1 MMEWISQ
8 MFVVVMGAV
17 VLLALG
23 PVSSRL
29 WKGRRRVRAQ
39 EKAEAL
45 FAKDLGRIRADETL
59 SDLEKSAYIT
69 AFERSGFQSPR
80 YQHIIQKEASSEL
93 GLFISFLA
101 LVYIGLVSGQ
111 FNQDLGISYSAL
123 FIRGVV
129 SVVVMLQVLHAVE
142 WCMHRYVKKEEE
154 EREHRL
160 EHISTVDFRYLFSE
174 NEWEWAVRFAKRRGI
189 ASFEEERQSL
199 VAPTFTKTGADL
211 LHWVQIKEKWEAFV
225 SERQPTAEWF
235 DKDLTIPTP
244 LLNVELTEEESS
256 LYEARKGFEREM
268 ERHLRMA
275 PYVYKRGDNIYAV

>member
-1 MMEWISQ
+1 MMEWLLQ
-8 MFVVVMGAV
+8 VFVVAMGSV

-29 WKGRRRVRAQ
+29 WKGRRRMRAQ

-45 FAKDLGRIRADETL
+45 FVKDLGRIRADETL
-59 SDLEKSAYIT
+59 SDGEKSTYIA
-69 AFERSGFQSPR
+69 AFERRGFQSPR
-80 YQHIIQKEASSEL
+80 YQRIIEKEASSEL
-93 GLFISFLA
+93 GLFISFLS
-101 LVYIGLVSGQ
+101 LVFIGIVSGPFSQ
-111 FNQDLGISYSAL
+111 ELGISFSELFAL
-123 FIRGVV
+123 GVV
-129 SVVVMLQVLHAVE
+129 SVVVILQVLHVVE
-142 WCMHRYVKKEEE
+142 WCMHRYTKKWEE
-154 EREHRL
+154 ERERHL
-160 EHISTVDFRYLFSE
+160 EGISTVDFRYLFSE

-211 LHWVQIKEKWEAFV
+211 LDWVQVKEKWEAFV
-225 SERQPTAEWF
+225 SERQTTAEWF

-244 LLNVELTEEESS
+244 PLSVALTEEELS

-268 ERHLRMA
+268 EQHLRMA